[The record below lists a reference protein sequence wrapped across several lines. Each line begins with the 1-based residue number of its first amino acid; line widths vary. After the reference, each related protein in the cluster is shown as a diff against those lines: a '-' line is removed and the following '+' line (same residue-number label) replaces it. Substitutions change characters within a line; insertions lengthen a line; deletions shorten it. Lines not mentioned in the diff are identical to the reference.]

1 LSTLK
6 SASWAARS
14 SSSRAIASP
23 PQASPPL
30 FHLGQAIAAFPP
42 PATIKKLQA
51 FLGLFNFYRHF
62 IPAAARIVLPRLEA
76 FEKIPLNSIPMARN
90 NAGNIIFQNNRII
103 FKIAII
109 DKLLNNS

>member
-1 LSTLK
+1 M
-6 SASWAARS
+6 
-14 SSSRAIASP
+14 
-23 PQASPPL
+23 
-30 FHLGQAIAAFPP
+30 
-42 PATIKKLQA
+42 
-51 FLGLFNFYRHF
+51 
-62 IPAAARIVLPRLEA
+62 LPRLEA